1 MNSVETAEYSVLYA
15 TFPHQDEANTVARFV
30 LFCTNKKNN
39 FVFVHRRL
47 VQEGL
52 ANFVNTSPGT
62 TTFYRENGDSEEV
75 KSDSE
80 VLLTAKILTR
90 NAGRIVTLVTEEH
103 PVQEPEVFALP
114 VSEFL
119 HLLYNT
125 TNESFLYKHFRL
137 HTSVDQCLEIC

>member
-15 TFPHQDEANTVARFV
+15 TFPHQDEANTIARFV
-30 LFCTNKKNN
+30 FFVQIKKQNN

-52 ANFVNTSPGT
+52 ANFVNISPGT

-119 HLLYNT
+119 HLLFKTQLTRVFCINT
-125 TNESFLYKHFRL
+125 F
-137 HTSVDQCLEIC
+137 